1 MARNYAEQLV
11 EALEA
16 QGVRR
21 IFGLVGDSLNP
32 IVNAVKRSKI
42 EWFHVRNEEA
52 AAFAAGAESLVTGKL
67 AVCAGSC
74 GPGNTH
80 LVQGLY
86 DSHRNGGKV
95 LAIASHIPSQFIGSH
110 YFQET
115 HPEAL
120 FAECSGYC
128 EMVNSAEQGA
138 TILHHAIQS
147 TMAGNGVSVLV
158 VPGDIAGDTAVESP
172 QLKSRIADD
181 SPAVHPSHRELSNL
195 AEAINKAR
203 KITIFGGAGCKNA
216 REQVFAL
223 ADKIKAPVGHAY
235 GGKEYLHYDNPYDVG
250 MSGLLGYG
258 ACSEAFDEADL
269 LILLGTDFPYTEF
282 LPRNTPTAQVDIKG
296 GNIGRRTTVT
306 YPVTGDVGAAID
318 DLLPMLNTK
327 EDASFLESM
336 LKRQERNLRH
346 VIDAYTKNIERQK
359 PLHPEHVTYVLDEL
373 ADDDAV
379 FTADTG
385 MCNVWHAR
393 YITPTGKRNLLA
405 SFRHG
410 TMANALPQAIG
421 AAEAVEGQ
429 RQVIAMC
436 GDGGLGMLMG
446 ELLTMK
452 LHQVPLKAIV
462 YNNSTLGMVKLEMMV
477 AGLPDFGTDHEKVNY
492 AQVAEACGI
501 KAFRIEDPK
510 DVKKV
515 LAEALAYDGPAVVD
529 VVTDPN
535 ALSIPP
541 EISLE
546 QVAGFTRAATRT
558 VLEGGV
564 GKMFDLAK
572 SNLRNVPRPSGFRG
586 L

>member
-11 EALEA
+11 AALEA

-32 IVNAVKRSKI
+32 VVDAVKRSSI

-52 AAFAAGAESLVTGKL
+52 AAFAAGAESQVTGNL

-86 DSHRNGGKV
+86 DSHRNGAKV

-115 HPEAL
+115 HPESL

-128 EMVNSAEQGA
+128 EMVNSAAQGA

-158 VPGDIAGDTAVESP
+158 VPGDIASDEAVESP
-172 QLKSRIADD
+172 QLNSAIA
-181 SPAVHPSHRELSNL
+181 SERPVMHPAQSELDAL
-195 AEAINKAR
+195 ADAINGSR
-203 KITIFGGAGCKNA
+203 KVTIFGGAGCRDA
-216 REQVFAL
+216 RDEVFAL
-223 ADKIKAPVGHAY
+223 AEKIKAPVGHAY
-235 GGKEYLHYDNPYDVG
+235 GGKEFLHYDNPYDVG

-282 LPRNTPTAQVDIKG
+282 LPRDTATAQVDIKG
-296 GNIGRRTTVT
+296 GNIGRRTTVS
-306 YPVTGDVGAAID
+306 YPVTGDVAATIT
-318 DLLPMLNTK
+318 DLLPLIEEK
-327 EDASFLESM
+327 ADASFLESM
-336 LKRQERNLRH
+336 LKVQEKNLRH
-346 VIDAYTKNIERQK
+346 VIDAYTKNIERHT
-359 PLHPEHVTYVLDEL
+359 PIHPEYVSYVLDDL

-379 FTADTG
+379 LTADTG

-393 YITPTGKRNLLA
+393 YITPTADRTLLA

-421 AAEAVEGQ
+421 AAEAVEGR

-452 LHQVPLKAIV
+452 LHEVPVKAVV
-462 YNNSTLGMVKLEMMV
+462 YNNSTLGMVKLEMLV
-477 AGLPDFGTDHEKVNY
+477 AGMPDFGTDHAKVNY
-492 AQVAEACGI
+492 ADIAEACGI

-510 DVKKV
+510 DVESTLK
-515 LAEALAYDGPAVVD
+515 EALAYDGPAVID

-546 QVAGFTRAATRT
+546 QVAGFARAATRT

-564 GKMFDLAK
+564 GKMFTMAK
-572 SNLRNVPRPSGFRG
+572 SNLRNVPRPSGFKG

>member
-1 MARNYAEQLV
+1 MARTYAEQLV
-11 EALEA
+11 DALEA

-32 IVNAVKRSKI
+32 VVDAVKRSSI

-52 AAFAAGAESLVTGKL
+52 AAFAAGAESLVTGNL

-120 FAECSGYC
+120 FSECSGYC
-128 EMVNSAEQGA
+128 EMVNSAAQGA

-158 VPGDIAGDTAVESP
+158 IPGDIAGDNAVESP
-172 QLKSRIADD
+172 QLKSRIATD
-181 SPAVHPSHRELSNL
+181 PPVVHPSSREVADL
-195 AEAINKAR
+195 AEAINKAG
-203 KITIFGGAGCKNA
+203 KVTIFGGAGCKGA
-216 REQVFAL
+216 RDQVFAL
-223 ADKIKAPVGHAY
+223 AEKIKAPVGHAY
-235 GGKEYLHYDNPYDVG
+235 GGKEYLHYDNPFDVG

-282 LPRNTPTAQVDIKG
+282 LPRTTPTAQVDNKG
-296 GNIGRRTTVT
+296 GNIGRRTNVS
-306 YPVTGDVGAAID
+306 YPVTGDVAATIN
-318 DLLPMLNTK
+318 DLLPMIDTK
-327 EDASFLESM
+327 QDASFLETM
-336 LKRQERNLRH
+336 LKKQEANLRH
-346 VIDAYTKNIERQK
+346 VIDAYTQNIENQV

-393 YITPTGKRNLLA
+393 YITPTGQRKLLA

-462 YNNSTLGMVKLEMMV
+462 YNNSTLGMVKLEMLV
-477 AGLPDFGTDHEKVNY
+477 AGMPDFGTDHEKVNY
-492 AQVAEACGI
+492 ADIAEACGI
-501 KAFRIEDPK
+501 KAFRIEDPE
-510 DVKKV
+510 DVRPV

-572 SNLRNVPRPSGFRG
+572 SNLRNVPRPSGFKG